1 MAQQNAETPDDSMIE
16 GLIFDCDGT
25 LADTM
30 PLHFLAWRETLNRH
44 GMTLSEDRFYSLGG
58 QPTVKIV
65 ALLAGEQGIEVD
77 PVAVADEKEQSFLTR
92 LEEVQPIAPIVEIV
106 RANAGKLPM
115 AVASGSH
122 RAVVFDVL
130 KIIGLDDLFDE
141 HTVVGAEDTEL
152 HKPNPD
158 VFLEAARRIGV
169 APEKCRVYED
179 AELGIEAARR
189 AKMACFD
196 VREVFTP
203 ARMT

>member
-1 MAQQNAETPDDSMIE
+1 MAEQTNEDNIQ

-30 PLHFLAWRETLNRH
+30 PLHFHAWRSTLDRYAIP
-44 GMTLSEDRFYSLGG
+44 LSEDRFYSLGG

-65 ALLAGEQGIEVD
+65 ELLAGENGID
-77 PVAVADEKEQSFLTR
+77 LDAVAVADEKEQAFLAR
-92 LEEVQPIAPIVEIV
+92 LSEVKPIVPIVEIV
-106 RANAGKLPM
+106 RANVGKLPM

-130 KIIGLDDLFDE
+130 KIVGLDDLFDE

-189 AKMACFD
+189 ANMACFD
-196 VREVFTP
+196 VRDVFTP
-203 ARMT
+203 ARVT

>member
-1 MAQQNAETPDDSMIE
+1 MAQPNVETPDDSMIE

-30 PLHFLAWRETLNRH
+30 PLHFLAWRKTLNRH

-158 VFLEAARRIGV
+158 VFLEAARRIDV

-189 AKMACFD
+189 ANMACFD

>member
-1 MAQQNAETPDDSMIE
+1 MTEQNKATEIE

-30 PLHFLAWRETLNRH
+30 PLHFHAWRSTLDRY
-44 GMTLSEDRFYSLGG
+44 GIALDEDRFYSLGG

-65 ALLAGEQGIEVD
+65 QLLADEQGLDLDADV
-77 PVAVADEKEQSFLTR
+77 VANEKEEAFLTR
-92 LEEVQPIAPIVEIV
+92 LAEVKPIAPIVDIV
-106 RANAGKLPM
+106 RANVGKLPM

-141 HTVVGAEDTEL
+141 NTVVGAEDTKL

-179 AELGIEAARR
+179 AELGLEAARR
-189 AKMACFD
+189 AEMECFD
-196 VREVFTP
+196 VRDVFTP
-203 ARMT
+203 ARVT

>member
-1 MAQQNAETPDDSMIE
+1 MRSKVSDHNIE

-30 PLHFLAWRETLNRH
+30 PLHFLAWRDTLKRYRIA
-44 GMTLSEDRFYSLGG
+44 LDEDRFYALGG

-65 ALLAGEQGIEVD
+65 ALLANEQGLDLDAEQ
-77 PVAVADEKEQSFLTR
+77 VAKEKEQSFLTR
-92 LEEVQPIAPIVEIV
+92 LSEVKPIAPIVDIV
-106 RANAGKLPM
+106 RANVGHLPM

-130 KIIGLDDLFDE
+130 KIVGLDDLFDE

-179 AELGIEAARR
+179 AELGLEAARR
-189 AKMACFD
+189 ANMDRFD

-203 ARMT
+203 ARITS

>member
-1 MAQQNAETPDDSMIE
+1 MTEQNKATEIE

-30 PLHFLAWRETLNRH
+30 PLHFHAWRSTLDRY
-44 GMTLSEDRFYSLGG
+44 GIALDEDRFYSLGG

-65 ALLAGEQGIEVD
+65 QLLADEQGLDLDADV
-77 PVAVADEKEQSFLTR
+77 VANEKEEAFLTR
-92 LEEVQPIAPIVEIV
+92 LAEVKPIAPIVDIV
-106 RANAGKLPM
+106 RANVGKLPM

-141 HTVVGAEDTEL
+141 NTVVGAEDTKL

-179 AELGIEAARR
+179 AELGLEAARPPKTHR
-189 AKMACFD
+189 G
-196 VREVFTP
+196 
-203 ARMT
+203 

>member
-1 MAQQNAETPDDSMIE
+1 MAEQTTEDNIQ

-30 PLHFLAWRETLNRH
+30 PLHFHAWRSTLDRY
-44 GMTLSEDRFYSLGG
+44 GITLSEDRFYSLGG

-65 ALLAGEQGIEVD
+65 QLLSDEQGLDLDAATVSE
-77 PVAVADEKEQSFLTR
+77 EKENAFLVR
-92 LEEVQPIAPIVEIV
+92 LGEVKPIAPIVDIV
-106 RANAGKLPM
+106 RANVGKLPM

-130 KIIGLDDLFDE
+130 KIIGLDDLFNE
-141 HTVVGAEDTEL
+141 HTVVGAEDTQL

-169 APEKCRVYED
+169 APEQCRVYED
-179 AELGIEAARR
+179 ADLGIEAARR
-189 AKMACFD
+189 ANMECFD
-196 VREVFTP
+196 VRDVFTP
-203 ARMT
+203 ARVT

>member
-1 MAQQNAETPDDSMIE
+1 MVEQTKDDNIE

-30 PLHFLAWRETLNRH
+30 PLHFHAWRSTLDRH
-44 GMTLSEDRFYSLGG
+44 GISLSEDRFYSLGG

-65 ALLAGEQGIEVD
+65 ELLARENGLDLD
-77 PVAVADEKEQSFLTR
+77 PVAVAEEKEQGFLAR
-92 LEEVQPIAPIVEIV
+92 LSEVKPITAIVDIV
-106 RANAGKLPM
+106 RGNVGKLPM

-130 KIIGLDDLFDE
+130 KIIGLDDLFNE
-141 HTVVGAEDTEL
+141 HTVVGAEDTQL

-169 APEKCRVYED
+169 APEKCLVYED
-179 AELGIEAARR
+179 AELGIEAAGR
-189 AKMACFD
+189 ANMACFD
-196 VREVFTP
+196 VRDVFTP
-203 ARMT
+203 VRVT

>member
-1 MAQQNAETPDDSMIE
+1 MTDDNTATQIQ

-30 PLHFLAWRETLNRH
+30 PLHFHAWQSTLQRYKIA
-44 GMTLSEDRFYSLGG
+44 LDEDRFYSLGG

-65 ALLAGEQGIEVD
+65 QLLAGEQGLELDAHV
-77 PVAVADEKEQSFLTR
+77 VAHEKEEAFLAR
-92 LEEVQPIAPIVEIV
+92 LTEVKPIAPIVDIV
-106 RANAGKLPM
+106 RANVGKLPM

-141 HTVVGAEDTEL
+141 HTVVGAEDTKL

-189 AKMACFD
+189 ANMECFD
-196 VREVFTP
+196 VRDVFTP
-203 ARMT
+203 ARVT

>member
-1 MAQQNAETPDDSMIE
+1 MTDETRSPEIQ

-30 PLHFLAWRETLNRH
+30 PLHFHAWRSTLDRY
-44 GMTLSEDRFYSLGG
+44 GLALDEDRFYSLGG

-65 ALLAGEQGIEVD
+65 ELLATEQGIELDAEV
-77 PVAVADEKEQSFLTR
+77 VAGEKEEAFLSR
-92 LEEVQPIAPIVEIV
+92 LQEVQPIAPIVDIV

-130 KIIGLDDLFDE
+130 AIIGLNDLFDE
-141 HTVVGAEDTEL
+141 NTVVGAEDTEL

-169 APEKCRVYED
+169 APENCRVYED

-189 AKMACFD
+189 AKMECFD
-196 VREVFTP
+196 VRDVFTP
-203 ARMT
+203 MRVT

>member
-1 MAQQNAETPDDSMIE
+1 MTEQNKATEIE

-30 PLHFLAWRETLNRH
+30 PLHFHAWRSTLDRY
-44 GMTLSEDRFYSLGG
+44 GIALDEDRFYSLGG

-65 ALLAGEQGIEVD
+65 QLLADEQGLDLDADV
-77 PVAVADEKEQSFLTR
+77 VANEKEEAFLTR
-92 LEEVQPIAPIVEIV
+92 LAEVKPIAPIVDIV
-106 RANAGKLPM
+106 RANVGKLPM

-141 HTVVGAEDTEL
+141 NTVVGAEDTKL

-179 AELGIEAARR
+179 AELGLEAARR
-189 AKMACFD
+189 ADMECFD
-196 VREVFTP
+196 VRDVFTP
-203 ARMT
+203 ARVT

>member
-1 MAQQNAETPDDSMIE
+1 MAEQTNEGDIQ

-30 PLHFLAWRETLNRH
+30 PLHFHAWRSTLDRY
-44 GMTLSEDRFYSLGG
+44 GIALDEDRFYSLGG

-65 ALLAGEQGIEVD
+65 ELLAGEQGLELDAVN
-77 PVAVADEKEQSFLTR
+77 VAKEKEEAFLIR
-92 LEEVQPIAPIVEIV
+92 LDEVKPITPIVDIV
-106 RANAGKLPM
+106 RANEGKLPM

-169 APEKCRVYED
+169 DPEKCRVYED
-179 AELGIEAARR
+179 AELGIEAAGR
-189 AKMACFD
+189 ANMACFD
-196 VREVFTP
+196 VRDVFTP
-203 ARMT
+203 ARVT

>member
-1 MAQQNAETPDDSMIE
+1 MAGETNENNIQ

-30 PLHFLAWRETLNRH
+30 PLHFHAWQATLRRY
-44 GMTLSEDRFYSLGG
+44 GMRLTEDRFYSLGG

-65 ALLAGEQGIEVD
+65 ALLAGEQGLVLD
-77 PVAVADEKEQSFLTR
+77 PVTVAHEKEQAFLTR
-92 LEEVQPIAPIVEIV
+92 LHEVKPIAPIVDIV
-106 RANAGKLPM
+106 RANVGHLPM

-122 RAVVFDVL
+122 RAVVLDVL
-130 KIIGLDDLFDE
+130 KIIGIDDLFNQ
-141 HTVVGAEDTEL
+141 HTIVGAEDTEL

-158 VFLEAARRIGV
+158 VFLEAARRINV

-189 AKMACFD
+189 ANMACFD
-196 VREVFTP
+196 VRDVFTP
-203 ARMT
+203 ARVT

>member
-1 MAQQNAETPDDSMIE
+1 MTDETKATEIQ

-30 PLHFLAWRETLNRH
+30 PLHFHAWRSTLDRYGIELN
-44 GMTLSEDRFYSLGG
+44 EDRFYSLGG

-65 ALLAGEQGIEVD
+65 QLLAGEQGLDLDAE
-77 PVAVADEKEQSFLTR
+77 AVANEKEEAFLVR
-92 LEEVQPIAPIVEIV
+92 LSEVKPIAPIVDIV
-106 RANAGKLPM
+106 RANVGKLPM

-141 HTVVGAEDTEL
+141 NTVVGAEDTAL

-189 AKMACFD
+189 ANMQCFD
-196 VREVFTP
+196 VRDVFTP
-203 ARMT
+203 ARVT

>member
-1 MAQQNAETPDDSMIE
+1 MTYETKATEIQ

-30 PLHFLAWRETLNRH
+30 PLHFHAWRSTLDRY
-44 GMTLSEDRFYSLGG
+44 GIALDEDRFYSLGG

-65 ALLAGEQGIEVD
+65 ELLAGEQGLDLDAEV
-77 PVAVADEKEQSFLTR
+77 VADEKEQAFLAR
-92 LEEVQPIAPIVEIV
+92 LSEVKAIAPIVDIV
-106 RANAGKLPM
+106 RANVGKLPM

-141 HTVVGAEDTEL
+141 NTVVGAEDTAL

-189 AKMACFD
+189 ADMECFD
-196 VREVFTP
+196 VRDVFTP
-203 ARMT
+203 ARVT

>member
-1 MAQQNAETPDDSMIE
+1 MMAETTTGDDIQ

-30 PLHFLAWRETLNRH
+30 PLHFHAWRSTLDRY
-44 GMTLSEDRFYSLGG
+44 GISLSEDRFYSLGG

-65 ALLAGEQGIEVD
+65 ELLAGEQSLDLDSI
-77 PVAVADEKEQSFLTR
+77 AVAEEKEQAFLAR
-92 LEEVQPIAPIVEIV
+92 LSEVKPIDPIVDIV
-106 RANAGKLPM
+106 RGNVGQLPM

-130 KIIGLDDLFDE
+130 KIIGLDDLFDD

-169 APEKCRVYED
+169 APENCRVYED

-189 AKMACFD
+189 ANMACFD
-196 VREVFTP
+196 VRDVFTP
-203 ARMT
+203 ARVT

>member
-1 MAQQNAETPDDSMIE
+1 MAERTSEDNIQ

-30 PLHFLAWRETLNRH
+30 PLHFHAWRSTLDRYAIP
-44 GMTLSEDRFYSLGG
+44 LSEDRFYSLGG

-65 ALLAGEQGIEVD
+65 ELLAGENGIDLD
-77 PVAVADEKEQSFLTR
+77 PVAVAEEKEQAFLTR
-92 LEEVQPIAPIVEIV
+92 LSEVKPIAPIVDIV
-106 RANAGKLPM
+106 RANVGKLPM

-130 KIIGLDDLFDE
+130 KIVGLDDLFDE

-189 AKMACFD
+189 ANMACFD
-196 VREVFTP
+196 VRDVFTP
-203 ARMT
+203 ARVT

>member
-1 MAQQNAETPDDSMIE
+1 MPENNFERNIQ

-30 PLHFLAWRETLNRH
+30 PLHFRAWRSTLDRY
-44 GMTLSEDRFYSLGG
+44 GIELDEDRFYSLGG

-65 ALLAGEQGIEVD
+65 ELLAEEQGLELD
-77 PVAVADEKEQSFLTR
+77 ADAVAHEKEEAFLAR
-92 LEEVQPIAPIVEIV
+92 LPEVKPIDAIVEIV
-106 RANAGKLPM
+106 RANVGKLPM

-141 HTVVGAEDTEL
+141 NTVVGAEDTAL

-169 APEKCRVYED
+169 DPEKCRVYED
-179 AELGIEAARR
+179 AQLGIEAARR
-189 AKMACFD
+189 ANMECFD
-196 VREVFTP
+196 VRDVFTP
-203 ARMT
+203 ARIT

>member
-1 MAQQNAETPDDSMIE
+1 MVDQQTEDNIE

-30 PLHFLAWRETLNRH
+30 PLHFHAWRSTLDRYNIA
-44 GMTLSEDRFYSLGG
+44 LDEDRFYSLGG

-65 ALLAGEQGIEVD
+65 ELLAGEQGLELD
-77 PVAVADEKEQSFLTR
+77 AVAVAEEKEQAFLVR
-92 LEEVQPIAPIVEIV
+92 LSEVKPIAPIVDIV
-106 RANAGKLPM
+106 RANVGKLPM

-141 HTVVGAEDTEL
+141 NTVVGAEDTKL

-158 VFLEAARRIGV
+158 VFIEAARRIGV

-179 AELGIEAARR
+179 AALGIEAARR
-189 AKMACFD
+189 ANMAYFD
-196 VREVFTP
+196 VNDVFTP
-203 ARMT
+203 ARVT

>member
-1 MAQQNAETPDDSMIE
+1 M
-16 GLIFDCDGT
+16 IFDCDGT

-30 PLHFLAWRETLNRH
+30 PLHFHAWQATLQRY
-44 GMTLSEDRFYSLGG
+44 GIELDEDRFYSLGG

-65 ALLAGEQGIEVD
+65 ELLAGEQGLELD
-77 PVAVADEKEQSFLTR
+77 AQAVANEKEEAFLAR
-92 LEEVQPIAPIVEIV
+92 LPEVKPIAPIVDIV
-106 RANAGKLPM
+106 RSNVGKLPM

-122 RAVVFDVL
+122 RSVVFDVL

-141 HTVVGAEDTEL
+141 HTVVGAEDTVL

-189 AKMACFD
+189 ANMDCFD
-196 VREVFTP
+196 VRDVFTP
-203 ARMT
+203 QRVT